1 MSRPRRSP
9 ASPGRVAVV
18 CTGRGR
24 HNRVPLGTLQLR
36 RDGEAV
42 RLVYNTREGPA
53 PVTPFAAP
61 NDIATYDLK
70 CGTCG
75 RHLKRHEDWLI
86 QTAFALAGHQGISGD
101 DSTPIVLDISTIE
114 RA

>member
-1 MSRPRRSP
+1 
-9 ASPGRVAVV
+9 
-18 CTGRGR
+18 
-24 HNRVPLGTLQLR
+24 VPLRTLQLR

-86 QTAFALAGHQGISGD
+86 PTAFARAGHQGISGD

>member
-1 MSRPRRSP
+1 M
-9 ASPGRVAVV
+9 
-18 CTGRGR
+18 
-24 HNRVPLGTLQLR
+24 PLRTLQLR

-53 PVTPFAAP
+53 LVTPFAAP

-86 QTAFALAGHQGISGD
+86 QTAFALAGHQGGIR
-101 DSTPIVLDISTIE
+101 
-114 RA
+114 RASCGHRVYLTVARVYRLPGPGAAA